1 MTGAA
6 GQVVTWRRSG
16 LAGVA
21 ATTLV
26 ALLYVLDPALLEVVE
41 LKSYDLRQV
50 TLGTRAAPGNVVIIA
65 IDEQSLSELGR
76 WPWTRATLA
85 RLIDCLEGA
94 GVRVIAFD
102 VFFPEAENAAL
113 LEQLEADG
121 APRAGLYD
129 ALRALLATDSVLARS
144 IAASGKVVLGMSF
157 LMSPQETRHASPA
170 HADRVL
176 ASVEKDVVAAPAP
189 ATALGLPAP
198 FGLLANV
205 EALQRAARHTGHI
218 NIFPDRDGT
227 LRATPLLMAYRG
239 RLFASADVQS
249 ARLSLGDVALRAEA
263 DDFGLVALHL
273 GAQRIETGVYGRA
286 LLRYYGPER
295 TIPQITAADLLAGR
309 FAPQALRDRVALIGA
324 TAKGIGDIRVTPHGA
339 AFPGVEIRAT
349 AIENLLNGDF
359 VRRPAWLP
367 AVELAGLVVLGAL
380 LAGVLPRLTL
390 RASAVAI
397 TVLASVYLGAALWL
411 YATQLLWVTLV
422 YPLLLMLLLFMSSN
436 IVQYFMAE
444 AQRRHIKSAFQYYVP
459 SAVVDEIARDV
470 QKLRLGG
477 DKRELTVLFSDI
489 RGFTSVSE
497 ALVPEELVR
506 LLNVYLTE
514 MTDAVFRHH
523 GSLDKYIG
531 DAIMAVYGAPIA
543 HAEHARLACRTALDM
558 MARLKELRAR
568 WQGEGLPSFD
578 IGIGIN
584 TGSMIVGNMGSAS
597 RFNYTV
603 IGDAVNLGARIE
615 GLNKAYGT
623 HILLS
628 EFTQAQVREEFAGQL
643 REVDRVRVRGRES
656 RVRVYELIA
665 PGQYA
670 SLDWL
675 ADFEQAYRRLE
686 QGDVEGAATRFE
698 RLQEAVR
705 DPVSAYHARRCR
717 TPRRRADDQ

>member
-1 MTGAA
+1 M
-6 GQVVTWRRSG
+6 
-16 LAGVA
+16 
-21 ATTLV
+21 
-26 ALLYVLDPALLEVVE
+26 VLDPALLEVVE

-50 TLGTRAAPGNVVIIA
+50 TLGTGAAPGNVVIIA
-65 IDEQSLSELGR
+65 IDEQSLSQLGR
-76 WPWTRATLA
+76 WPWSRATLA
-85 RLIDCLEGA
+85 RLVDSLERAGA
-94 GVRVIAFD
+94 RVIAFD
-102 VFFPEAENAAL
+102 VFFPEGENEAL
-113 LEQLEADG
+113 LAQLDRLEREG
-121 APRAGLYD
+121 GHRAGSGPYH
-129 ALRALLATDSVLARS
+129 ALRASLATDSALAHS
-144 IAASGKVVLGMSF
+144 IRASGKVVLGMSF
-157 LMSPQETRHASPA
+157 LMSPEKSHHESTETA
-170 HADRVL
+170 HRVL
-176 ASVEKDVVAAPAP
+176 ASVEKDVIPPPAGSS
-189 ATALGLPAP
+189 ASALALPAP

-205 EALQRAARHTGHI
+205 EELQRAARHTGHI

-249 ARLSLGDVALRAEA
+249 ARLFLGDTALRAEA
-263 DDFGLVALHL
+263 DDFGLLALHL
-273 GAQRIETGVYGRA
+273 GEQRIETDVYGRA

-309 FAPQALRDRVALIGA
+309 FAPQAVRDRVALVGA

-349 AIENLLNGDF
+349 AIENLLRGEF

-367 AVELAGLVVLGAL
+367 AAELTALVVLGLL
-380 LAGVLPRLTL
+380 LARLLPRLTL
-390 RASAVAI
+390 RASAVTI
-397 TVLASVYLGAALWL
+397 TVLASAHLGAALWL

-436 IVQYFMAE
+436 IVQYFIAE

-459 SAVVDEIARDV
+459 SALVDEIARDV
-470 QKLRLGG
+470 EKLRLGG

-497 ALVPEELVR
+497 ALAPEELVR

-531 DAIMAVYGAPIA
+531 DAIMAVYSAPIA
-543 HAEHARLACRTALDM
+543 HAEHPRLACRTALDM

-568 WQGEGLPSFD
+568 WQGEGMPSFD
-578 IGIGIN
+578 IGSGIN
-584 TGSMIVGNMGSAS
+584 TGPMIVGNMGSAN
-597 RFNYTV
+597 RFNYTA
-603 IGDAVNLGARIE
+603 IGDAVNLGACIE
-615 GLNKAYGT
+615 SLNKSYGT

-628 EFTQAQVREEFAGQL
+628 EFTYALVHDEFAGRL
-643 REVDRVRVRGRES
+643 REIDRVRVRGREQ
-656 RVRVYELIA
+656 RVRIYELIA
-665 PGQYA
+665 PGRYA
-670 SLDWL
+670 NLDWL

-686 QGDVEGAATRFE
+686 QADAAGAAIRFD
-698 RLQEAVR
+698 RLHEAVR

-717 TPRRRADDQ
+717 TPRRRADDN